1 MLKNMKKILLLV
13 CITAMIACTS
23 TQQSVK
29 DESLQEKVDSV
40 LHEKMSEISAVSGQ
54 AIVMDYQTGEV
65 VAMVGEMKK
74 QESPLLCAVD
84 VYNALSTGKV
94 SLTDS
99 VDVGEGIFVL
109 DGDTI
114 KDHNWMLGGYGKIT
128 LLDGVAHKSNIAVRK
143 ALQTAGLEPTDS
155 LVTPIEVAELFRQIS
170 KDENVNAALRYCVTD
185 GVSQRAA
192 SETVDVAGMPG
203 SCEVG
208 DGIYA
213 VEFCGYFP
221 AESPKYIVA
230 VSMNK
235 KGYPA
240 SGAIMAGSV
249 FRRIVDLMTE

>member
-1 MLKNMKKILLLV
+1 MKKLLYLV
-13 CITAMIACTS
+13 GIAVLMSCGEA
-23 TQQSVK
+23 K
-29 DESLQEKVDSV
+29 ESAIDAVLQEKVDSV

-54 AIVMDYQTGEV
+54 TIVMDYQTGEV

-94 SLTDS
+94 SLTDT
-99 VDVGEGIFVL
+99 VDVGEGILVM
-109 DGDTI
+109 DGDTV
-114 KDHNWMLGGYGKIT
+114 KDHNWVLGGYGKIT

-155 LVTPIEVAELFRQIS
+155 LVTLVEVAELFRQIS

>member
-1 MLKNMKKILLLV
+1 
-13 CITAMIACTS
+13 
-23 TQQSVK
+23 
-29 DESLQEKVDSV
+29 
-40 LHEKMSEISAVSGQ
+40 
-54 AIVMDYQTGEV
+54 
-65 VAMVGEMKK
+65 MKK

-84 VYNALSTGKV
+84 VYNALSAGKV
-94 SLTDS
+94 SLTDT
-99 VDVGEGIFVL
+99 VDVGEGILVM

-114 KDHNWMLGGYGKIT
+114 MDHNWVRGGYGKIT
-128 LLDGVAHKSNIAVRK
+128 LLDGVAHKSNIAVVK
-143 ALQTAGLEPTDS
+143 ALQIAGVEPTDS

-221 AESPKYIVA
+221 AE
-230 VSMNK
+230 
-235 KGYPA
+235 
-240 SGAIMAGSV
+240 
-249 FRRIVDLMTE
+249 

>member
-1 MLKNMKKILLLV
+1 MKKLLYLV
-13 CITAMIACTS
+13 GIAVLMSCGEA
-23 TQQSVK
+23 K
-29 DESLQEKVDSV
+29 ESAIDAVLQEKVDSV
-40 LHEKMSEISAVSGQ
+40 LHEKMSEISAMSGQ

-65 VAMVGEMKK
+65 IAMVGEMKK
-74 QESPLLCAVD
+74 QKSPLLSAVD

-94 SLTDS
+94 SLTDT
-99 VDVGEGIFVL
+99 VDVGEGILVM
-109 DGDTI
+109 DGDTV
-114 KDHNWMLGGYGKIT
+114 KDHNWVLGGYGKIT

-170 KDENVNAALRYCVTD
+170 KDENVNVALRYCVTD

-221 AESPKYIVA
+221 AESPKYVVA

-249 FRRIVDLMTE
+249 FRQIVELMTE

>member
-1 MLKNMKKILLLV
+1 MKKLLYLV
-13 CITAMIACTS
+13 GIAVLMSCGEA
-23 TQQSVK
+23 K
-29 DESLQEKVDSV
+29 ESAIDTVLQEKVDSV

-54 AIVMDYQTGEV
+54 VVVMDYQTGEV

-74 QESPLLCAVD
+74 QKSPLLSAVD

-94 SLTDS
+94 SLTDT
-99 VDVGEGIFVL
+99 VDVGEGILVM
-109 DGDTI
+109 DGDTV
-114 KDHNWMLGGYGKIT
+114 KDHNWVLGGYGKIT

-221 AESPKYIVA
+221 AESPRYVVA

-235 KGYPA
+235 KGFPA
-240 SGAIMAGSV
+240 SGAVMAGSV

>member
-1 MLKNMKKILLLV
+1 
-13 CITAMIACTS
+13 
-23 TQQSVK
+23 
-29 DESLQEKVDSV
+29 
-40 LHEKMSEISAVSGQ
+40 MSEISAVSGQ

-74 QESPLLCAVD
+74 HESPLLCAVD
-84 VYNALSTGKV
+84 VYNALFTGKV
-94 SLTDS
+94 SLTDT
-99 VDVGEGIFVL
+99 VDVGEGILVM
-109 DGDTI
+109 DCDTI
-114 KDHNWMLGGYGKIT
+114 MDHNWVQGGYGKIT
-128 LLDGVAHKSNIAVRK
+128 LLDGVAHKSNIAVVK
-143 ALQTAGLEPTDS
+143 ALQIAGVEPTDS

-221 AESPKYIVA
+221 AESPKYVVA

-249 FRRIVDLMTE
+249 FRQIVELMTECMT

>member
-1 MLKNMKKILLLV
+1 MKKLLYLV
-13 CITAMIACTS
+13 SIAVLMSCGEA
-23 TQQSVK
+23 K
-29 DESLQEKVDSV
+29 ESAIDAVLQEKVDSV
-40 LHEKMSEISAVSGQ
+40 LYEKMSEISAVSGQ

-94 SLTDS
+94 SLTDT
-99 VDVGEGIFVL
+99 VDVGEGILVM
-109 DGDTI
+109 DGDTV
-114 KDHNWMLGGYGKIT
+114 KDHNWVLGGYGKIT

-192 SETVDVAGMPG
+192 SETVDVAGIPG

-221 AESPKYIVA
+221 AESPRYVVA

-249 FRRIVDLMTE
+249 FRQIVDLMTE

>member
-1 MLKNMKKILLLV
+1 MKKLLYLV
-13 CITAMIACTS
+13 GIAVLMSCG
-23 TQQSVK
+23 
-29 DESLQEKVDSV
+29 ESKEPAIDAVLQEKVDSV

-54 AIVMDYQTGEV
+54 AVVMDYQTGEV
-65 VAMVGEMKK
+65 VAMVGEGRK
-74 QESPLLCAVD
+74 QKSPLLRVVD

-94 SLTDS
+94 SLTDT
-99 VDVGEGIFVL
+99 VDVGEGILVM

-114 KDHNWMLGGYGKIT
+114 MDHNWVRGGYGKIT
-128 LLDGVAHKSNIAVRK
+128 LLDGVARKSKIAVVK
-143 ALQTAGLEPTDS
+143 ALQIAGVEPTDS

-192 SETVDVAGMPG
+192 SETVDVAGLYG
-203 SCEVG
+203 NCEVG

-221 AESPKYIVA
+221 AESPKYVVA

-249 FRRIVDLMTE
+249 FRKIVELMTE

>member
-1 MLKNMKKILLLV
+1 MKKLLYLV
-13 CITAMIACTS
+13 GIAVLMSCGEA
-23 TQQSVK
+23 K
-29 DESLQEKVDSV
+29 ESAIDTVLQEKVDSV

-94 SLTDS
+94 SLSDT
-99 VDVGEGIFVL
+99 VDVGEGILVM

-114 KDHNWMLGGYGKIT
+114 KDHNWVLGGYGKIT

-143 ALQTAGLEPTDS
+143 ALQIAGVEPTDS

-170 KDENVNAALRYCVTD
+170 KDGNVNAALRYCVTD

-221 AESPKYIVA
+221 AESPSYVVA

-249 FRRIVDLMTE
+249 FRQIVELMTE

>member
-1 MLKNMKKILLLV
+1 MKKLLYLV
-13 CITAMIACTS
+13 GITVLMSCG
-23 TQQSVK
+23 
-29 DESLQEKVDSV
+29 ESKKSAIDAVLQEKVDSV

-54 AIVMDYQTGEV
+54 AVVMDYQTGEV
-65 VAMVGEMKK
+65 VAMIGEGKK
-74 QESPLLCAVD
+74 QKSPLLCAVD

-109 DGDTI
+109 DGDTV
-114 KDHNWMLGGYGKIT
+114 KDHNWAMGGYGKIS
-128 LLDGVAHKSNIAVRK
+128 LLDGVARKSKIAVMK
-143 ALQTAGLEPTDS
+143 ALQIAGVEPTDS

-170 KDENVNAALRYCVTD
+170 KDENVNAALRYCITD
-185 GVSQRAA
+185 GLGKPAA
-192 SETVDVAGMPG
+192 SEKVDVAGMYG
-203 SCEVG
+203 NCEVG

-221 AESPKYIVA
+221 AESPKYVVA

>member
-1 MLKNMKKILLLV
+1 
-13 CITAMIACTS
+13 
-23 TQQSVK
+23 
-29 DESLQEKVDSV
+29 
-40 LHEKMSEISAVSGQ
+40 
-54 AIVMDYQTGEV
+54 
-65 VAMVGEMKK
+65 
-74 QESPLLCAVD
+74 
-84 VYNALSTGKV
+84 
-94 SLTDS
+94 
-99 VDVGEGIFVL
+99 L
-109 DGDTI
+109 DGDTV

-128 LLDGVAHKSNIAVRK
+128 LLDGVARKSKIAVMK
-143 ALQTAGLEPTDS
+143 ALQIAGVEPTDS

-170 KDENVNAALRYCVTD
+170 KDENANDALRYSVTD
-185 GVSQRAA
+185 GLGKPAA
-192 SETVDVAGMPG
+192 SEKVDVAGMYG

-221 AESPKYIVA
+221 AESPKYVVA

>member
-1 MLKNMKKILLLV
+1 MKKLLYLV
-13 CITAMIACTS
+13 GIAVLMSCGEA
-23 TQQSVK
+23 K
-29 DESLQEKVDSV
+29 ESAIDTVLQEKVDSV

-54 AIVMDYQTGEV
+54 VVVMDYQTGEV

-74 QESPLLCAVD
+74 QKSPLLSAVD

-94 SLTDS
+94 SLTDT
-99 VDVGEGIFVL
+99 VDVGEGILVM
-109 DGDTI
+109 DGDTV

-221 AESPKYIVA
+221 AESPRYVVA

-235 KGYPA
+235 KGFPA
-240 SGAIMAGSV
+240 SGAVMAGSV

>member
-1 MLKNMKKILLLV
+1 MKKLLYLV
-13 CITAMIACTS
+13 GIAVLMSCGEA
-23 TQQSVK
+23 K
-29 DESLQEKVDSV
+29 ESAIDAVLQEKVDSV

-54 AIVMDYQTGEV
+54 AVVMDYQTGEV
-65 VAMVGEMKK
+65 VAMVGEVKK
-74 QESPLLCAVD
+74 QKSPLLCAVD

-94 SLTDS
+94 LLTDT
-99 VDVGEGIFVL
+99 VDVGEGILVM

-114 KDHNWMLGGYGKIT
+114 MDHNWAMGGYGKIT
-128 LLDGVAHKSNIAVRK
+128 LLDGVARKSKIAVIK
-143 ALQTAGLEPTDS
+143 ALQIAGLEPTDS

-170 KDENVNAALRYCVTD
+170 KDENVNDALRYSVTD
-185 GVSQRAA
+185 GLGKPAA
-192 SETVDVAGMPG
+192 SEKVDVAGMYG

-221 AESPKYIVA
+221 AESPKNVVV

-235 KGYPA
+235 KGYPV

-249 FRRIVDLMTE
+249 FRQIVELMTE

>member
-1 MLKNMKKILLLV
+1 MKKLLYLV
-13 CITAMIACTS
+13 GIAVLMSCGEA
-23 TQQSVK
+23 K
-29 DESLQEKVDSV
+29 ESAIDAVLQEKVDSV
-40 LHEKMSEISAVSGQ
+40 FHEKMSEISAVSGQ
-54 AIVMDYQTGEV
+54 VVVMDYQTGEV

-94 SLTDS
+94 SLTDT

-128 LLDGVAHKSNIAVRK
+128 LLDGVARKSKIAVMK
-143 ALQTAGLEPTDS
+143 ALQIAGLEPVDS

-170 KDENVNAALRYCVTD
+170 KDKNVNAALRYCVTD
-185 GVSQRAA
+185 GLGKPAA
-192 SETVDVAGMPG
+192 SEKVDVAGMYG

-221 AESPKYIVA
+221 AASPRYVVA

-249 FRRIVDLMTE
+249 FRQIVDLMTE